1 MSLRLHQA
9 LHGYRDGHRLLQT
22 SVDLPATAQTVMLEL
37 SDLPGP
43 GSFPG
48 FESYLTGYPVIDT
61 GLYAFAKT
69 WLAPE
74 MSRPGCVWTHS
85 LLLDAEGIRMGSFGN
100 LLPLFKR
107 PSGPDWSENDYRD
120 PLLETV
126 SSASPTAM
134 HAAAPDAVTQNCL
147 ASVLRCLYALREE
160 PAWIVSTSC
169 TGYSAAIIRAW
180 EQQWAS
186 LRSAFTFCT
195 GAVAPRTLLDKPF
208 DVQVVPQGADKL
220 WLREFSKPNLSTPA
234 EADISREWLSLAMN
248 DLLET
253 DGRLS
258 RFIGAVGSELPAKR
272 TLFQPV
278 VELQRLLES
287 LGAGSSTLS
296 GVSNHLLQWFPE
308 RDVLAGFK
316 ADFYSGRRPE
326 MQNVDRRQVVLG
338 LIDELARPQVLAT
351 VDPAKLEIRSTVTD
365 LSSQLRTSG
374 TTASQT
380 FEALARSENPETIR
394 RAMESWDETTVIA
407 ILDWANETDAV
418 RRLGELGFDW
428 NTQSQAIGQWLK
440 SGRSVR
446 SETLHW
452 LTEQLS
458 PSSHAL
464 TYAGTT
470 QWLHLARVLGSGEDS
485 WSQQTF
491 WAFVF
496 ILALNTNDG
505 GSAELAIRAFEPLHS
520 VATRD
525 RLLPGAWTSLEH
537 GLPSLAFSRNSDR
550 CEGLCQAL
558 LNGVLDHAWP
568 IDAISEF
575 LPSLESI
582 RALAKTA
589 RSDNWYRS
597 LRPRL
602 AFLLKAQDSDRS
614 GKEMHD

>member
-1 MSLRLHQA
+1 MSLRLHQT

-37 SDLPGP
+37 SDLSGP

-85 LLLDAEGIRMGSFGN
+85 LLLDAEGIRMGSFGD

-120 PLLETV
+120 PLLGTV
-126 SSASPTAM
+126 SPASSKAM

-147 ASVLRCLYALREE
+147 ASVLRCLYAIREE
-160 PAWIVSTSC
+160 PTWIISASC

-186 LRSAFTFCT
+186 LRSTFTFCT
-195 GAVAPRTLLDKPF
+195 GAMAPRTLLDKPF
-208 DVQVVPQGADKL
+208 DLQVVPQGADKP
-220 WLREFSKPNLSTPA
+220 WLREFSKPSLSTPA
-234 EADISREWLSLAMN
+234 EADLSREWLSLATN

-287 LGAGSSTLS
+287 LGAGSSTVLN
-296 GVSNHLLQWFPE
+296 VSDHLLQWFPE

-338 LIDELARPQVLAT
+338 LIGELARPQVLAM
-351 VDPAKLEIRSTVTD
+351 VDPAKLDIGSIVTD
-365 LSSQLRTSG
+365 LSSQLRASG
-374 TTASQT
+374 TTMSHR

-428 NTQSQAIGQWLK
+428 NTQSRAIGQWLT

-558 LNGVLDHAWP
+558 LNGVLDHGWP

-589 RSDNWYRS
+589 GSDNWYRS

-602 AFLLKAQDSDRS
+602 AFLLKAHDSDRS
-614 GKEMHD
+614 GKEMHG

>member
-1 MSLRLHQA
+1 MALRLHQT

-22 SVDLPATAQTVMLEL
+22 SVDLPATAQSVLLEL
-37 SDLPGP
+37 SDLSGP

-85 LLLDAEGIRMGSFGN
+85 LLLDAEGIRMGYFRN

-107 PSGPDWSENDYRD
+107 PSGPDWSENNYRD
-120 PLLETV
+120 PLVVTL
-126 SSASPTAM
+126 SRASAKAV
-134 HAAAPDAVTQNCL
+134 HAAAPDAVTQNCVT
-147 ASVLRCLYALREE
+147 SVLRCLYAFREE
-160 PAWIVSTSC
+160 PAWIITALR
-169 TGYSAAIIRAW
+169 TEYSAAIIRAW

-195 GAVAPRTLLDKPF
+195 GAIAPRTLLDKPF
-208 DVQVVPQGADKL
+208 DLQVVPQGADKL
-220 WLREFSKPNLSTPA
+220 WLREFSKRSLSTPA
-234 EADISREWLSLAMN
+234 EADLSQEWLSLAMD

-278 VELQRLLES
+278 VELHRLLES
-287 LGAGSSTLS
+287 LGAGSSTVLS
-296 GVSNHLLQWFPE
+296 VSDHLLQWFPE

-326 MQNVDRRQVVLG
+326 IQNVDRRQVVLE
-338 LIDELARPQVLAT
+338 LISELARPQVLAI
-351 VDPAKLEIRSTVTD
+351 VDPAKLEIGSLVTD
-365 LSSQLRTSG
+365 LSSQLHTSG
-374 TTASQT
+374 KTASQM
-380 FEALARSENPETIR
+380 FEALAHSENSETIR

-418 RRLGELGFDW
+418 RRLGGLGFDW
-428 NTQSQAIGQWLK
+428 NSQSQAIGQWLK
-440 SGRSVR
+440 SGRNVR
-446 SETLHW
+446 SETLLW

-470 QWLHLARVLGSGEDS
+470 QWLNVAQVLGSGEDS

-496 ILALNTNDG
+496 VLALKTNDG
-505 GSAELAIRAFEPLHS
+505 GSLELAVRAFEPLRS
-520 VATRD
+520 LAALD
-525 RLLPGAWTSLEH
+525 RLSTKAWTSLEH
-537 GLPSLAFSRNSDR
+537 GLPSLAFSRDSDR
-550 CEGLCQAL
+550 CERLCQAL
-558 LNGVLDHAWP
+558 LNEVLDHAWP
-568 IDAISEF
+568 IDAIGE
-575 LPSLESI
+575 LPLSLESI

-589 RSDNWYRS
+589 GSDDWYRS
-597 LRPRL
+597 LRLRL
-602 AFLLKAQDSDRS
+602 GSLLKAHDSDRS
-614 GKEMHD
+614 GKEMHG